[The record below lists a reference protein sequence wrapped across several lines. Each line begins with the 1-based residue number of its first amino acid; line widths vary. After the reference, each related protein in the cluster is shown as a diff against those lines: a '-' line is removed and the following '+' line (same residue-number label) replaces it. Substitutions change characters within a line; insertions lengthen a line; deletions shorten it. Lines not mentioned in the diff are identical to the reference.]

1 MQIGPRYKKA
11 RYLGAPIFR
20 KTQTQKYAMRAQ
32 RKVKTTRR
40 RGGKSEYG
48 RQMLE
53 KQKARY
59 SYGVS
64 GGQFTNYVKK
74 ALQTSGDNAK
84 NLIRILEGRLD
95 NVIVRAGFAPTR
107 SAARQMVSHGHIT
120 VKADPA
126 ESCKAKT
133 VNIPSYQVRAG
144 DIIGLREGSKGKA
157 IFAKLEEDAK
167 NTKSPAWI
175 VVDTDKK
182 EIRVSGEPSAEFSD
196 LLFDVRSVL
205 EFYTR

>member
-11 RYLGAPIFR
+11 RYLGAAVFS
-20 KTQTQKYAMRAQ
+20 KTQTDKYAMRSQ
-32 RKVKTTRR
+32 KKTKTK
-40 RGGKSEYG
+40 RGRGKSEYG
-48 RQMLE
+48 QQMLE

-84 NLIRILEGRLD
+84 NLLGSLESRLD
-95 NVIVRAGFAPTR
+95 NVVLRASFTNSR
-107 SAARQMVSHGHIT
+107 FAARQMVSHGHL
-120 VKADPA
+120 K
-126 ESCKAKT
+126 
-133 VNIPSYQVRAG
+133 VNGSKVTIPSYKVRVG
-144 DIIGLREGSKGKA
+144 DVITVRDGSKKKVIFNGLPENLKKA
-157 IFAKLEEDAK
+157 Q
-167 NTKSPAWI
+167 TPAWI
-175 VVDTDKK
+175 KLDADKM
-182 EIRVSGEPSAEFSD
+182 EITVSANPSVEENE